1 MNKTHASYMKRM
13 KANNNMNITRVM
25 HMTMQERKKLLQRM
39 EHRNQ
44 WKQVSLK
51 ALEFFT
57 ESETNNN
64 SEPIMT
70 TKKRTMQT
78 VQKEADK
85 RAKKTQLKFT
95 QFFYHK

>member
-13 KANNNMNITRVM
+13 KTNNNMNITRVM
-25 HMTMQERKKLLQRM
+25 HMTMQERKNILQRM

-44 WKQVSLK
+44 LKQVSLK

-64 SEPIMT
+64 SELII
-70 TKKRTMQT
+70 TKTKRTMQT
-78 VQKEADK
+78 VQKAAEK
-85 RAKKTQLKFT
+85 ELGRSNQHLRS
-95 QFFYHK
+95 

>member
-1 MNKTHASYMKRM
+1 
-13 KANNNMNITRVM
+13 
-25 HMTMQERKKLLQRM
+25 MTMQERKNLLQRM

-70 TKKRTMQT
+70 KKKNNTNRTKIS
-78 VQKEADK
+78 
-85 RAKKTQLKFT
+85 
-95 QFFYHK
+95 

>member
-1 MNKTHASYMKRM
+1 MNKTHESYIKRM

-25 HMTMQERKKLLQRM
+25 HMTMQERKNLLHRM

-57 ESETNNN
+57 ETETNNN
-64 SEPIMT
+64 SETIMT
-70 TKKRTMQT
+70 TKKKKNNAKST
-78 VQKEADK
+78 K
-85 RAKKTQLKFT
+85 RS
-95 QFFYHK
+95 